1 MSREELHEE
10 EFKSRID
17 PALWRRI
24 LAHARPYRGWLA
36 AMGILGVA
44 MAAGDVVL
52 PRVTGLII
60 DEALSGGGAAAVRTR
75 VLQFLGIVSGMAV
88 LVWAFIVVAGR
99 IATGVAYDMR
109 RTAFAH
115 LQQLSFSFYD
125 RKPVGWLMARLTSDC
140 ERLAGLLPWF
150 MLDLFWGTSLIL
162 GVAGMMLHL
171 DRRLALCIL
180 ATVPVL
186 AVVSVLFQKKLLHT
200 QREVRKINSQMT
212 ASFNEAIMGVRT
224 SKTLVR
230 EEENLSEFRGLADG
244 MYANSVRNALLNAV
258 YLPIVLTA
266 GSVGTGLALWQGG
279 VRIGDVS
286 LGTLVAFMQYAAF
299 FYIPIQELAAR
310 FTQVQVAQ
318 ASAERL
324 QGLLDTEPEIR
335 DAADAIDDGL
345 DGGVREVEFDHVS
358 FSYAD
363 GKEVLSD
370 FSLRVGPGETIA
382 LVGATGS
389 GKTTIVSLLCRFY
402 EPTAGSIRINGTEY
416 RKLRLQKL
424 HERVGVVL
432 QQPHLFSGTVREN
445 LRYGRLNATDAEVED
460 AARLVGADD
469 FISGLEKGY
478 ETEVD
483 EGGNRLST
491 GQKQLVSLARAV
503 LADPAILVLDEA
515 TSSVDTETERL
526 IQRGVETLLGGRISF
541 VIAHRLS
548 TVRSADRILVIEQGR
563 MVEQGSHEELLRL
576 RGRYHGLYRNQFVR
590 EAEVQ
595 LLEETAEAGRVG
607 SGPAPAG
614 CAGRQSAAE
623 EEGAPAR

>member
-10 EFKSRID
+10 EFKNRID

-24 LAHARPYRGWLA
+24 LAHARPYRGWLTL
-36 AMGILGVA
+36 MGILGVA
-44 MAAGDVVL
+44 MAAGDVIL

-60 DEALSGGGAAAVRTR
+60 DEAMHGGGAAAVRVR
-75 VLQFLGIVSGMAV
+75 VLQYLGVVTGMAI

-109 RTAFAH
+109 RAAFAH
-115 LQQLSFSFYD
+115 LQRLSFSFYD

-150 MLDLFWGTSLIL
+150 MLDLFWGFSLIL
-162 GVAGMMLHL
+162 GVTAMMLHL

-180 ATVPVL
+180 ITMPVL
-186 AVVSVLFQKKLLHT
+186 AVVSVFFQKRLLHT

-224 SKTLVR
+224 SKALVR
-230 EEENLSEFRGLADG
+230 EEANLAEFRVLAEG

-279 VRIGDVS
+279 IRVGDVS

-299 FYIPIQELAAR
+299 FYVPIQELAAR

-324 QGLLDTEPEIR
+324 QGLLDTPPEI
-335 DAADAIDDGL
+335 ADAEEVT
-345 DGGVREVEFDHVS
+345 DGGLGTGVRSVEFDHVS
-358 FSYAD
+358 FAYAE
-363 GKEVLSD
+363 GREVLTD
-370 FSLRVGPGETIA
+370 FSLRVGAGETIA

-402 EPTAGSIRINGTEY
+402 EPTSGAIRINGIDY
-416 RKLRLQKL
+416 RRLRLRRL
-424 HERVGVVL
+424 HQRVGVVL

-445 LRYGRLNATDAEVED
+445 LRYGRLEATDAEVEA

-469 FISGLEKGY
+469 FITALEKGY
-478 ETEVD
+478 ETEVG

-503 LADPAILVLDEA
+503 LADPAILILDEA

-548 TVRSADRILVIEQGR
+548 TVRSADRILVIDDGR
-563 MVEQGSHEELLRL
+563 MVEEGSHEELLRR
-576 RGRYHGLYRNQFVR
+576 RGRYHALYRNQFVR
-590 EAEVQ
+590 EAEVRM
-595 LLEETAEAGRVG
+595 LEETAEAGRVAAAAD
-607 SGPAPAG
+607 SG
-614 CAGRQSAAE
+614 RS
-623 EEGAPAR
+623 